1 MKKSD
6 RACASSV
13 RGSCLW
19 AERLWMWTER
29 TRGRRLKNNV
39 APFVAVAVVAVE
51 EVSSILNIKQKKRI
65 TQPMSLKY

>member
-19 AERLWMWTER
+19 AKRLWTER
-29 TRGRRLKNNV
+29 TRGRRLKNN
-39 APFVAVAVVAVE
+39 VAVAVVAVE
-51 EVSSILNIKQKKRI
+51 EVSSILNIKQKKG
-65 TQPMSLKY
+65 SLNQCP

>member
-19 AERLWMWTER
+19 AKRLWTER

-51 EVSSILNIKQKKRI
+51 EVSSILNIKQKKG
-65 TQPMSLKY
+65 SLNQCS

>member
-19 AERLWMWTER
+19 AERLWTES

-51 EVSSILNIKQKKRI
+51 EVSSILNIKQKKG
-65 TQPMSLKY
+65 SLNQCP

>member
-19 AERLWMWTER
+19 AERLWTER

-51 EVSSILNIKQKKRI
+51 EVSSILNIKQKKG
-65 TQPMSLKY
+65 SLNQCP

>member
-19 AERLWMWTER
+19 VERLWTER
-29 TRGRRLKNNV
+29 TRGRRLNNV

>member
-19 AERLWMWTER
+19 AKRLWTER

-39 APFVAVAVVAVE
+39 APVAVAVVAVE